1 MAEDNPKVYRVK
13 GKFQMGKLMQ
23 PFNVELMAMRPRDA
37 EEKVYSD
44 FGSKHKVKRNKV
56 FIEDVTEVPPS
67 EAEDPLVK
75 YMLGD

>member
-1 MAEDNPKVYRVK
+1 MSEDRTKVYRVK
-13 GKFQMGKLMQ
+13 GKFQMGKRMQ
-23 PFNVELMAMRPRDA
+23 PFKVELIAMKPRDA

-67 EAEDPLVK
+67 EAENPLVK
-75 YMLGD
+75 YILGD